1 MQIEDRPR
9 DDGFE
14 ATFVVRTPREKVWEL
29 LGSASPVTDALPPP
43 RPGQRWMPGWEAP
56 ADEIEVVPGESVRA
70 RKAVEPCKGTEIV
83 VRLEDEASGT
93 RITIIQT
100 GFGPGFDQARAWLTA
115 GWWPIVADV
124 ALYFERGVA
133 MGRHLVPWGS
143 IGCDVVETAAGL
155 TVANVVPGG
164 FADQA
169 GMHADDL
176 IVRLAGAPV
185 VDVHEL
191 SVLTRGPLRRPGT
204 ETKVHYL
211 RGNELLSGRGTI

>member
-9 DDGFE
+9 ADGFE
-14 ATFVVRTPREKVWEL
+14 ATFVVRTPREEVWEL
-29 LGSASPVTDALPPP
+29 LASATPVTDVLPPP
-43 RPGQRWMPGWEAP
+43 EPGQRWMPGWEAP
-56 ADEIEVVPGESVRA
+56 ADDVEVVPGESLRA
-70 RKAVEPCKGTEIV
+70 RKAAEPCKDTEIYI
-83 VRLEDEASGT
+83 RLEDEARGT

-100 GFGPGFDQARAWLTA
+100 GFGAGFDQARPWLTA

-124 ALYFERGVA
+124 ALYLERGVA
-133 MGRHLVPWGS
+133 MGRHLVPWGG
-143 IGCDVVETAAGL
+143 IGCDVVETPAGL
-155 TVANVVPGG
+155 VVASVVSGG

-169 GMHADDL
+169 GMAADDL

-191 SVLTRGPLRRPGT
+191 SVLTRGPLRRSGT

-211 RGNELLSGRGTI
+211 RGDELLSGRGTI